1 MINYIFND
9 TLKTKKEIRQSNE
22 KKKIKSQLDI
32 QYPSIKELKEEDNE
46 EKPYY
51 LILLYLM
58 IIIRKLEK
66 LLKPKIGFNNVVWN
80 FRLTPQNNISLKSSS
95 PGRYSE
101 AKNGPL
107 ALPGKYY
114 VTMHKVENG
123 KSTMMVDK
131 TPFECEWL
139 NQLST
144 PTDDKIARLSF
155 QLKVDKIR
163 KAIDASSE
171 VLKEDKKRLEFI
183 KSAFKS
189 YPNLDITYLSKIR
202 DLDSLRKEIKIKLY
216 GDESLSKRDIEQK
229 ESISS
234 KVEIIIWNMWRN
246 RSNPTITN
254 KNLYESASNSFEKL
268 IVEIQNLDLSI
279 KGD

>member
-1 MINYIFND
+1 MYIDSRPLGLRGKGSQGESYFTAENPPIGVVINYIFND

-46 EKPYY
+46 EKPY
-51 LILLYLM
+51 LIFT
-58 IIIRKLEK
+58 IFDDNNTEIRKIIE
-66 LLKPKIGFNNVVWN
+66 KPKIGFNNVVWN

-144 PTDDKIARLSF
+144 PTDDKIARLTF

-189 YPNLDITYLSKIR
+189 YPNLDLKYLSKIR
-202 DLDSLRKEIKIKLY
+202 ELDSLRKEIKLNY
-216 GDESLSKRDIEQK
+216 MEMSL
-229 ESISS
+229 
-234 KVEIIIWNMWRN
+234 
-246 RSNPTITN
+246 
-254 KNLYESASNSFEKL
+254 
-268 IVEIQNLDLSI
+268 
-279 KGD
+279 